1 ERGGFEPPVELPLLR
16 FSRPMLWVNKINI
29 LCVLFGI
36 NILYL
41 GLKNQMVS
49 IKQPQNIPSKQVKNK
64 TAPEQLITTENAFSE
79 PPKLLRILFIA
90 HVNAL
95 YNSSSPRY
103 LTSLLFNYNS
113 NKSRH

>member
-1 ERGGFEPPVELPLLR
+1 
-16 FSRPMLWVNKINI
+16 
-29 LCVLFGI
+29 
-36 NILYL
+36 
-41 GLKNQMVS
+41 MVS
-49 IKQPQNIPSKQVKNK
+49 IKQPQNIPSKQVQNK

-95 YNSSSPRY
+95 YNSKPPRY

>member
-1 ERGGFEPPVELPLLR
+1 
-16 FSRPMLWVNKINI
+16 MLWVNKINI

-41 GLKNQMVS
+41 GLKNQIVS
-49 IKQPQNIPSKQVKNK
+49 IKQPQNTPSKQVKNK

-79 PPKLLRILFIA
+79 PQKLLCILFIA

-95 YNSSSPRY
+95 YHSSSRLY
-103 LTSLLFNYNS
+103 LTSLLFNYNF

>member
-1 ERGGFEPPVELPLLR
+1 
-16 FSRPMLWVNKINI
+16 MLWVNKINI

-41 GLKNQMVS
+41 GLKNQIVS

-79 PPKLLRILFIA
+79 PPKLLCILFIA

-95 YNSSSPRY
+95 YHSSSRLY
-103 LTSLLFNYNS
+103 LTSLLFNYNF